1 MENRKATKEEI
12 VGNALGAIAV
22 ISIPIIAGILIYIE
36 LKKRR

>member
-12 VGNALGAIAV
+12 VGNALGAAAL